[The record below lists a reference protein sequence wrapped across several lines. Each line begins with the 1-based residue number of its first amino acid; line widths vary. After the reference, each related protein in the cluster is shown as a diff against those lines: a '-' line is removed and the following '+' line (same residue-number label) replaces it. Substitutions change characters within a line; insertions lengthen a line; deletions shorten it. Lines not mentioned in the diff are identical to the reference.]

1 MADEEVPEEVA
12 PPPPPEE
19 EDDDDESSGSSI
31 DPEAWMLS
39 FGDLVSLML
48 VFFVML
54 FSMST
59 LEIEEF
65 EAIVSSLAQQFN
77 PSASIKRPKPSADL
91 DIPKVTTREAYD
103 VSYLRALINDK
114 LADNALAVDIDLH
127 ELHDRLVISL
137 PADAMFEPGTATMTP
152 TARDAIDKLGTVIR
166 FLSNRIDV
174 NGHTDPDPISSPV
187 YPSNWEFSLA
197 RAMSVANELR
207 RAGFAEGARSFG
219 LADSRFNE
227 ISLDLPVQDRY
238 RRARRIDV
246 VIRKELDE
254 WNNR

>member
-1 MADEEVPEEVA
+1 MADEDVPEQVA
-12 PPPPPEE
+12 PPPEPA
-19 EDDDDESSGSSI
+19 DDDEPSGPGV
-31 DPEAWMLS
+31 DGEAWMMS

-65 EAIVSSLAQQFN
+65 EAIVSALAQQFN
-77 PSASIKRPKPSADL
+77 PSAELSRPKPSVDL
-91 DIPKVTTREAYD
+91 DIPKIASRSAYD
-103 VSYLRALINDK
+103 LRYLRALIEDK
-114 LADNALAVDIDLH
+114 LADDTLLTDVRLH

-137 PADAMFEPGTATMTP
+137 PADPMFEPGTARMTEAAHN
-152 TARDAIDKLGTVIR
+152 TLDKLGTVIR

-174 NGHTDPDPISSPV
+174 NGHTDPDPVISPV
-187 YPSNWEFSLA
+187 FPSNWEFSLA

-207 RAGFAEGARSFG
+207 RAGFAEGAHSFG
-219 LADSRFNE
+219 YADSRFSE
-227 ISLDLPVQDRY
+227 VSLDLSVQERY

-246 VIRKELDE
+246 VIRAEQGPG
-254 WNNR
+254 RGP